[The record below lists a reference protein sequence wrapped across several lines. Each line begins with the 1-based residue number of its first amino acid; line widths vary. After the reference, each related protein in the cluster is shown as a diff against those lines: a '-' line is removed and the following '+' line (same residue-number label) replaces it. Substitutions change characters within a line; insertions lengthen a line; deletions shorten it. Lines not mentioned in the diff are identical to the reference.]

1 MSVDISSLLQL
12 IIEKK
17 GSDLHLSAGVPPMVR
32 IHGELSNINEEPIS
46 AQAMHSMLF
55 DILTDEQKAR
65 FQENWEIDFSLE
77 IEGLSRFRINMFQQ
91 RRGEGAVFRVIPTKI
106 KSAQDLSLPES
117 IMYLT
122 HLKRGLVLVTG
133 PTGSG
138 KSTTLAAMI
147 DEINSTRN
155 EHIITIEDPIEFV
168 HHNKSCM
175 INQREVAEHTHSFA
189 NALRS
194 ALREDPDIILVG
206 ELRDLETTQLAITAA
221 ETGHLVFGTL
231 HTNSASSTMDRIIDI
246 FPPHQQT
253 QIRSQMGNSLAG
265 VLCQALIPSC
275 DGRGRVCAME
285 IMFGTPAIR
294 ALVREGKTHQINSII
309 QTSGKMGM
317 QTLDQCLKN
326 LIMQGKIRGQ
336 DAYEFANNKEIFN
349 QYAPQAM

>member
-1 MSVDISSLLQL
+1 MDITQLLQKTL
-12 IIEKK
+12 DEKA
-17 GSDLHLSAGVPPMVR
+17 SDLHISAGVPAMIRVY
-32 IHGELSNINEEPIS
+32 GEMIIVTPEPLSREDVH
-46 AQAMHSMLF
+46 AMLF
-55 DILTDEQKAR
+55 DVLTDDQKAR
-65 FQENWEIDFSLE
+65 FQAQMELDFSME
-77 IEGLSRFRINMFQQ
+77 IQGMSRFRVNMFCQ
-91 RRGEGAVFRVIPTKI
+91 RRGEGAVFRVIPSKI
-106 KSAQDLSLPES
+106 KTVLDLGLPDS
-117 IMYLT
+117 ILYLT
-122 HLKRGLVLVTG
+122 RLKRGLVLVTG

-147 DEINSTRN
+147 DEINNSRK

-168 HHNKSCM
+168 HQNKSCM
-175 INQREVAEHTHSFA
+175 INQREVGTHTHSFSD
-189 NALRS
+189 ALRS

-253 QIRSQMGNSLAG
+253 QIRSQLGNGLAG
-265 VLCQALIPSC
+265 VLCQALVPTSEGS
-275 DGRGRVCAME
+275 GRSCAME

-294 ALVREGKTHQINSII
+294 ALIREGKTHQINSLI

-326 LIMQGKIRGQ
+326 LVMANKIKGQ
-336 DAYEFANNKEIFN
+336 DAYEYAVNKEVFS
-349 QYAPQAM
+349 QYAPQTLF